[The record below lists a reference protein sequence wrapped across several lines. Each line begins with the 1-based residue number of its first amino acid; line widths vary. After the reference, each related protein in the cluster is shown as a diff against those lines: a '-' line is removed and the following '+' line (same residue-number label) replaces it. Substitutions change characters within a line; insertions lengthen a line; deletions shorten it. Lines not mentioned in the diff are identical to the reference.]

1 MSCGWSSTAICQGHA
16 RCAAL
21 TPGVFELDDDGY
33 VATTSHDLAPEH
45 VEAARRGAAA
55 APSGS

>member
-1 MSCGWSSTAICQGHA
+1 MCQGHA